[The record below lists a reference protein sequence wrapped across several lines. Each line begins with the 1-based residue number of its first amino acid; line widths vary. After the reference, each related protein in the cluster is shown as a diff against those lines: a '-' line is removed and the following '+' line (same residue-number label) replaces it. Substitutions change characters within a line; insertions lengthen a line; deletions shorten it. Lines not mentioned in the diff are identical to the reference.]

1 MSDTGQT
8 QTFCFVQ

>member
-8 QTFCFVQ
+8 QTFCFIQ